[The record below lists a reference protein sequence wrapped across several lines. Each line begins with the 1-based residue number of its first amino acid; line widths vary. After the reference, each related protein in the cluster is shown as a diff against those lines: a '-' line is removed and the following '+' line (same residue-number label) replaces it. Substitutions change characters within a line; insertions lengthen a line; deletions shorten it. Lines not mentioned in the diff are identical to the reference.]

1 MDKIEEIVDRA
12 IKYTEDILQRAPQ
25 HYQASLDGLRRM
37 RDNLQ
42 FGADDHPALERL
54 NAYLDELSRRFPN

>member
-1 MDKIEEIVDRA
+1 MKRILFVDDEP
-12 IKYTEDILQRAPQ
+12 KV
-25 HYQASLDGLRRM
+25 LDGLRRM